1 MSKKIL
7 IVDDDKSV
15 GRSLAILLRE
25 DGYFVDTA
33 MDSTEGALFIEKSK
47 YDAYLFDYK
56 MKGLNG
62 GDLLKI
68 TRTKYPQCAVF
79 IISGMMDADTF
90 SVDGVTADVIHKP
103 FDIDLLLQKIRIALK
118 EDSAS

>member
-15 GRSLAILLRE
+15 GHSLGILLRE
-25 DGYFVDTA
+25 DGYLVDIT
-33 MDSTEGALFIEKSK
+33 MDSTEAALLIEKSK
-47 YDAYLFDYK
+47 YDVYLFDYK

-68 TRTKYPQCAVF
+68 TKTKYPQSAVF
-79 IISGMMDADTF
+79 IISGMMEADTF
-90 SVDGVTADVIHKP
+90 SVDGVTANVIHKP
-103 FDIDLLLQKIRIALK
+103 FDIESLFEKIRLIKPIQA
-118 EDSAS
+118 